1 MRDLV
6 VDEPVAG
13 DEAKAVFTG
22 QGVCDKGSAG
32 AFDDQA
38 AGRDVPEADPGLD
51 IGVKAAAGD
60 ISQGQCCRTHDAE
73 FAHAVGEF

>member
-1 MRDLV
+1 VRNLV

-13 DEAKAVFTG
+13 DEAVAVFTR
-22 QGVCDKGSAG
+22 QGVCDKRSAG

-60 ISQGQCCRTHDAE
+60 ISQGQCCR
-73 FAHAVGEF
+73 

>member
-1 MRDLV
+1 M
-6 VDEPVAG
+6 DEPVAS
-13 DEAKAVFTG
+13 DEAKAVFPG
-22 QGVCDKGSAG
+22 QRLCDKGSAG

-38 AGRDVPEADPGLD
+38 TGRDVPEADPGLD